1 MENRNKKVEEALK
14 LSLKSRV
21 AVKNML
27 LLKAFGAAA
36 EEASKGYIEH
46 EKEVDRLLSEL
57 GMDPVDPT
65 FS

>member
-1 MENRNKKVEEALK
+1 MEDRNKKVEEALK

-46 EKEVDRLLSEL
+46 EKK
-57 GMDPVDPT
+57 
-65 FS
+65 